1 MSMALVQDNSFE
13 LPGRPQPVKADF
25 GRYALL
31 GYISIALVFGG
42 FGVWS
47 AYAPLDRAA
56 IAPGTVSVSGD
67 HKVVQHREGGIVRE
81 ILAKE
86 TREVRRGD
94 LLFRLQPTEAQANTD
109 LLRKQMDAALAEE
122 ARLLAERGNA
132 RMITFPDS
140 LLNRQNVPEAAL
152 AIADQQR
159 LFIERRN
166 GLISQ
171 INILNSQIVQQQQ
184 ELAGRDRQRAALG
197 AQLASFDT
205 QMNNVRPAVA
215 QGYYPRNK
223 FLELERDRARVEGDL
238 GQAQADVAR
247 LTQTAAQTRLQIDQA
262 LQKYQTEISQHWG
275 DRPLED
281 LQKGWAFALSRDQQL
296 DGTRAK
302 LSDLREKL
310 VIAEDVLRRVDIR
323 AERDGIVMNMKV
335 HTVGAVVKPG
345 DTLAEIVPIGEGVD
359 VMAHVS
365 PRDIESV
372 AVGQKAEVRF
382 PNFSSRTTPTI
393 FGKVQSVSADAI
405 SDEATKQSYY
415 SARVVID
422 YSTLPPEIAS
432 KIMPGMQAD
441 VIISTGERTVLEY
454 LVGPLLNTLAKTFR
468 EK

>member
-1 MSMALVQDNSFE
+1 MLASDEKTRGRSMSMSLVQENDFIE
-13 LPGRPQPVKADF
+13 PAARPEPNKADF
-25 GRYALL
+25 RRYALL
-31 GYISIALVFGG
+31 GYASIALVFGG
-42 FGVWS
+42 FGVW
-47 AYAPLDRAA
+47 AGLAPLDRAA
-56 IAPGTVSVSGD
+56 IAQGTVSVSGD

-86 TREVRRGD
+86 THAVHRGD

-132 RMITFPDS
+132 RMITFPES
-140 LLNRQNVPEAAL
+140 LLNRQNVPEAVL

-171 INILNSQIVQQQQ
+171 INILNSQIAQQQQ
-184 ELAGRDRQRAALG
+184 ELAGRDRQRASLTS
-197 AQLASFDT
+197 QLASFDT

-247 LTQTAAQTRLQIDQA
+247 LTQTIGQTRFQIDQT
-262 LQKYQTEISQHWG
+262 LQKYLTEVG
-275 DRPLED
+275 
-281 LQKGWAFALSRDQQL
+281 QQL

-302 LSDLREKL
+302 LSDLREKI

-345 DTLAEIVPIGEGVD
+345 DTLAEIVPVGEGVD

-372 AVGQKAEVRF
+372 AIGQKAEVRF
-382 PNFSSRTTPTI
+382 PNFSSRSTPTI
-393 FGKVQSVSADAI
+393 FGKVASVSADAMT
-405 SDEATKQSYY
+405 DEASKQSYY

-422 YSTLPPEIAS
+422 YSTIPPEIAE

>member
-1 MSMALVQDNSFE
+1 MSMSAVQDHGFFE
-13 LPGRPQPVKADF
+13 AADRPQPVKADF
-25 GRYALL
+25 SRYALL
-31 GYISIALVFGG
+31 GYLSIALVFGG
-42 FGVWS
+42 FGVWA

-67 HKVVQHREGGIVRE
+67 HKVVQHREGGIIRE

-86 TREVRRGD
+86 THAVHRGD

-132 RMITFPDS
+132 RMITFPDA

-159 LFIERRN
+159 LFVERRN

-171 INILNSQIVQQQQ
+171 INILNSQIAQQQQ
-184 ELAGRDRQRAALG
+184 ELAGRDRQRAALS
-197 AQLASFDT
+197 AQLASFET

-215 QGYYPRNK
+215 AGYYPRNK
-223 FLELERDRARVEGDL
+223 FLELERERARVEGDL

-247 LTQTAAQTRLQIDQA
+247 LTQTAAQTRLQIDQT
-262 LQKYQTEISQHWG
+262 LQKYLTEVG
-275 DRPLED
+275 
-281 LQKGWAFALSRDQQL
+281 QQL

-310 VIAEDVLRRVDIR
+310 VVAEDVLRRVDIR

-335 HTVGAVVKPG
+335 HSVGAVVKPG
-345 DTLAEIVPIGEGVD
+345 DTLAEIVPVGEGVD

-372 AVGQKAEVRF
+372 AIGQRAEVRF
-382 PNFSSRTTPTI
+382 SNFSSRTTPTI
-393 FGKVQSVSADAI
+393 FGKVSSVSADAM
-405 SDEATKQSYY
+405 SDEASKQSYY

-422 YSTLPPEIAS
+422 YSTIPPEIAE
-432 KIMPGMQAD
+432 KILPGMQAD